1 MDRVKLLGSRY
12 AVVSGQ
18 TRLGKKRVCVCV
30 CAMSLS
36 RLSCSLFCDAGDTG
50 GLAVKV
56 DIVLLLC
63 WSKGTWAWTMR
74 EFMPVMQPKSVRGR
88 REKTR
93 RSPKSTLLIFGRET

>member
-1 MDRVKLLGSRY
+1 MDGVTLLGSRY

-18 TRLGKKRVCVCV
+18 TRPEKKGV

-36 RLSCSLFCDAGDTG
+36 EFLSRLGRSLFCDAGDTG

-56 DIVLLLC
+56 GTVLLLC

-74 EFMPVMQPKSVRGR
+74 NSCQ
-88 REKTR
+88 
-93 RSPKSTLLIFGRET
+93 